1 MSSEDVLDAGP
12 VRVLSLSAAALVVL
26 VAEPLYL
33 LVDTAVV
40 GRLGALPLGALAVG
54 AVVLAQVSSL
64 GTFLAYG
71 TTARAARAFG
81 AGRRDRAI
89 AEGVAATW
97 LALLAGLAVVVVG
110 QLVARPVA
118 EALGDGGALADEA
131 VSWMRIALCG
141 APGILVAMAGNGWMR
156 GVQSTRAPVV
166 VVLAGN
172 GASALACPFLVH
184 GVGLFHGSS
193 SAPLRLLDRGLGLE
207 GSAIAN
213 VGAQTVVLLLFG
225 AALVREA
232 VALRVTLRPVPA
244 DLRAQLGLGRDLLL
258 RSLAFQAC
266 FLSATAVTARFGAA
280 SVAAHQVVLQL
291 WVFMSTVLD
300 SLAIAAQQLVGAA
313 LGASSRSAARVVTG
327 RVTRYGVV
335 LGVAAGVV
343 FAALAGV
350 LPRVFSP
357 DPTVLA
363 TVPEAWWFFVALQPI
378 AGFVFALDG
387 VLLGAA
393 DAAFLRRLTLGSA
406 VVGFL
411 PMIWGSLA
419 FGWGLAGVW
428 AGLSLFMLGRALGV
442 GMRARGD
449 RWMVPGGI

>member
-1 MSSEDVLDAGP
+1 VSTDLDAGP

-40 GRLGALPLGALAVG
+40 GRLGALPLGSLAVG

-110 QLVARPVA
+110 QLAARPVA
-118 EALGDGGALADEA
+118 EVLSGGGPLADGA

-166 VVLAGN
+166 VVFAGN

-184 GVGLFHGSS
+184 GFGPFRGSS
-193 SAPLRLLDRGLGLE
+193 SAPLRLLGSGLGLE

-213 VGAQTVVLLLFG
+213 VGAQSVVLLLFG

-232 VALRVTLRPVPA
+232 TGLRVPLRPVPA

-291 WVFMSTVLD
+291 WTFMATVLD

-313 LGASSRSAARVVTG
+313 LGASSRPAVRMVTG
-327 RVTRYGVV
+327 RVTRYGLV
-335 LGVAAGVV
+335 LGVVAGVV

-363 TVPEAWWFFVALQPI
+363 TIPSAWWFFVALQPV
-378 AGFVFALDG
+378 AGYVFALDG

-411 PMIWGSLA
+411 PMIWLSLV

-442 GMRARGD
+442 GLRARGD
-449 RWMVPGGI
+449 RWMVPGGL

>member
-1 MSSEDVLDAGP
+1 MSTTEPAALDAGP

-71 TTARAARAFG
+71 TTARAARAYG

-97 LALLAGLAVVVVG
+97 LAVLAGLAVVAIG

-118 EALGDGGALADEA
+118 EVLGGGGALTDAA

-172 GASALACPFLVH
+172 GASAIASPLLVH
-184 GVGLFHGSS
+184 GAGSW
-193 SAPLRLLDRGLGLE
+193 PGLGLE
-207 GSAIAN
+207 GSAVAN
-213 VGAQTVVLLLFG
+213 VGAQSVVLVLFT
-225 AALVREA
+225 AALARESL
-232 VALRVTLRPVPA
+232 ALRVPLRPVPA

-291 WVFMSTVLD
+291 WAFMATVLD

-313 LGASSRSAARVVTG
+313 LGASSGAAARAVTG
-327 RVTRYGVV
+327 RVTRYGLV
-335 LGVAAGVV
+335 LGVVAGVA

-357 DPTVLA
+357 DPAVLA
-363 TVPEAWWFFVALQPI
+363 SIPAAWWFFVALQPV
-378 AGFVFALDG
+378 AGYVFALDG

-393 DAAFLRRLTLGSA
+393 DAAFLRRLTLGCA

-411 PMIWGSLA
+411 PLIWLSLA

-428 AGLSLFMLGRALGV
+428 AGLSLFMVGRALGV
-442 GMRARGD
+442 GLRARGD
-449 RWMVPGGI
+449 RWMVPGGL

>member
-1 MSSEDVLDAGP
+1 VTGTASPSGPTGVDDAGP
-12 VRVLSLSAAALVVL
+12 RRVLSLSAAALVVL

-40 GRLGALPLGALAVG
+40 GRLGALPLGSLAVG

-118 EALGDGGALADEA
+118 VGLSGGGPLADGA

-184 GVGLFHGSS
+184 GLGAWPGF
-193 SAPLRLLDRGLGLE
+193 GLE
-207 GSAIAN
+207 GSAMAN
-213 VGAQTVVLLLFG
+213 VGAQSVVLLLFG
-225 AALVREA
+225 GALVREA
-232 VALRVTLRPVPA
+232 VALRVPLRPVPA

-313 LGASSRSAARVVTG
+313 LGASSRSAARTVTG
-327 RVTRYGVV
+327 RVTRYGLV
-335 LGVAAGVV
+335 LGVVAGVV

-363 TVPEAWWFFVALQPI
+363 TIPAAWWFFVALQPV
-378 AGFVFALDG
+378 AGYVFALDG

-406 VVGFL
+406 IVGFL
-411 PMIWGSLA
+411 PMIWLSLA
-419 FGWGLAGVW
+419 FDWGLAGVW
-428 AGLSLFMLGRALGV
+428 AGLSLFMIGRALGV
-442 GMRARGD
+442 GLRARGD
-449 RWMVPGGI
+449 RWMVPGGL

>member
-1 MSSEDVLDAGP
+1 MVSDSDHSAALDAGP
-12 VRVLSLSAAALVVL
+12 RRVLSLSAAALVVL

-81 AGRRDRAI
+81 AGRADRAV

-97 LALLAGLAVVVVG
+97 LALLVGLAVIAVG

-118 EALGDGGALADEA
+118 EVLGDGGPLADEA

-156 GVQSTRAPVV
+156 GVQSTRAPVI

-172 GASALACPFLVH
+172 GASALLCPVLVH
-184 GVGLFHGSS
+184 GLGGR
-193 SAPLRLLDRGLGLE
+193 PGLGLE

-213 VGAQTVVLLLFG
+213 VAAQTVVLLLFG
-225 AALVREA
+225 VALVRRA
-232 VALRVTLRPVPA
+232 MTLRVPLRPVGA

-291 WVFMSTVLD
+291 WTFMATVLD

-313 LGASSRSAARVVTG
+313 LGASSRPAARTVAA
-327 RVTRYGVV
+327 RVTRYGIV
-335 LGVAAGVV
+335 LGVGAGVT
-343 FAALAGV
+343 FAALAGA
-350 LPRVFSP
+350 LPAVFSP
-357 DPTVLA
+357 DPAVLA
-363 TVPEAWWFFVALQPI
+363 TIPQAWWFFVALQPV
-378 AGFVFALDG
+378 AGYVFALDG

-406 VVGFL
+406 VLGFL
-411 PMIWGSLA
+411 PMIWLSLA
-419 FGWGLAGVW
+419 LGWGLTGVW

-442 GMRARGD
+442 GVRARGE
-449 RWMVPGGI
+449 RWMVPGGV